1 VIGNP
6 RVQFNVTPQNT
17 FSLAT
22 FMHDVGAIRNKPASW
37 RDYFF
42 DDALTAQ
49 GS

>member
-1 VIGNP
+1 
-6 RVQFNVTPQNT
+6 
-17 FSLAT
+17 
-22 FMHDVGAIRNKPASW
+22 MHKVGAIKHAPASW